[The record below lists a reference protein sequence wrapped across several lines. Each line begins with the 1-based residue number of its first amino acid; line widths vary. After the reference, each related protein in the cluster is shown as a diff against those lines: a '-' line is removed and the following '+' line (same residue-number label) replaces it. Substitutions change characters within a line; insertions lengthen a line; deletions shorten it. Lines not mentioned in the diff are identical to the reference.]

1 MGGHDVLDEEVRHV
15 HLGVT
20 NLLDVLGVPLGGF
33 IAIFF
38 TLGACTYHSS
48 RCEDQGSRA
57 RFTNTHDGCSESLR
71 LVLDILTS
79 SRDVTQV
86 QVLAVQVRSR
96 NDVLELRH
104 VGLVKR
110 LVEWGLDYWLRDNA
124 SALIV
129 LHKLRCA

>member
-48 RCEDQGSRA
+48 
-57 RFTNTHDGCSESLR
+57 
-71 LVLDILTS
+71 
-79 SRDVTQV
+79 
-86 QVLAVQVRSR
+86 
-96 NDVLELRH
+96 
-104 VGLVKR
+104 
-110 LVEWGLDYWLRDNA
+110 
-124 SALIV
+124 
-129 LHKLRCA
+129 